1 MSIELMTK
9 VWSLQDISSTQKLV
23 LLALSDSANDD
34 GICYPSVAAL
44 MKKCSL
50 SDRGVQKCLAELQ
63 GMGFITKKMRSGH
76 STVYVVTP
84 EPRSP
89 LPPNEVHPEPSSP
102 PNVVHPTPERRSPP
116 PPNHVHPTPERRS
129 PRNVIETK
137 VKTKGKHITPQDSSN
152 SLLKTFGIDGDL
164 AKDFIAHRKAKKAT
178 VTKTVLDGFQREADK
193 AGISIADAVRISIE
207 RGWVG
212 FKAEWHNK
220 QTSTVNAVQPA
231 MSKAQRLQ
239 NNNANAF
246 QRFLEADV

>member
-1 MSIELMTK
+1 MTK
-9 VWSLQDISSTQKLV
+9 VWSLKDISSTQKLV

-44 MKKCSL
+44 VKKCSL

-63 GMGFITKKMRSGH
+63 GMGFVTKKMRSGH

-89 LPPNEVHPEPSSP
+89 LPTNHVHPEPCSP
-102 PNVVHPTPERRSPP
+102 PNVVHPTPERG
-116 PPNHVHPTPERRS
+116 S

-137 VKTKGKHITPQDSSN
+137 VKTKGKHITPQDGSN

-212 FKAEWHNK
+212 FKAEWHKQAPVVFNSSSTPTNK
-220 QTSTVNAVQPA
+220 AEIVQQQNAAV
-231 MSKAQRLQ
+231 
-239 NNNANAF
+239 F
-246 QRFLEADV
+246 QRFLEG